1 MYTTF
6 NSVPDL
12 VDDISCSSNSMKKE
26 SKQALNNSLAES
38 QIALDL
44 TKQSLLIEEYQN
56 DDSSEIQATQ
66 YYNCDCPICFQIMAE
81 PVKTPCKHVF

>member
-6 NSVPDL
+6 SKVPDV
-12 VDDISCSSNSMKKE
+12 VDDISSSNGSMKKE
-26 SKQALNNSLAES
+26 HEQALNTSLAES
-38 QIALDL
+38 QTALDL

-66 YYNCDCPICFQIMAE
+66 YYNCDCPIYFQIMAE

>member
-6 NSVPDL
+6 SKAPDL
-12 VDDISCSSNSMKKE
+12 VDDISSSNGSMKKE
-26 SKQALNNSLAES
+26 HEQALNTSLAES
-38 QIALDL
+38 QTALDL